1 MLSLLELLTEPRKSF
16 SLYFNAFLFRWKV
29 AEDMDWMELGVSDP
43 REPQAFLP
51 VSEVNTGL
59 WLVNTVNTLFSLV
72 RGHRVSCWSPGTS
85 SPPGASWS
93 PTPTWRA
100 PWCRASPAT
109 WRCVT
114 SSFTSSPG
122 GRTWSTA
129 RRASSAPTGGRLRS
143 PGHPWVWPTFRKSH
157 IC

>member
-59 WLVNTVNTLFSLV
+59 
-72 RGHRVSCWSPGTS
+72 
-85 SPPGASWS
+85 
-93 PTPTWRA
+93 
-100 PWCRASPAT
+100 
-109 WRCVT
+109 
-114 SSFTSSPG
+114 
-122 GRTWSTA
+122 
-129 RRASSAPTGGRLRS
+129 
-143 PGHPWVWPTFRKSH
+143 
-157 IC
+157 